1 MIEFTRPS
9 MPGQGMTVDIG
20 AFWQK
25 FAKDCIAAATKPA
38 EAQGKTVADLV
49 AEGEDAFFAAV
60 AAGDAKHFGKISELN
75 KKSIFAEAV
84 QILQVPGYR
93 IMYDPMGD
101 YHARAIPEAEL
112 VLPSSHPRLAP
123 SLGGFFFPS
132 SSSCPPPSILPSLR
146 CSRAIACVPQ
156 SAAEEGTPR
165 PCPRWILL

>member
-1 MIEFTRPS
+1 MFEIFKKKDKSRGICIGGSEFGKPFFTRS
-9 MPGQGMTVDIG
+9 GKPGQGMTVDIG

-25 FAKDCIAAATKPA
+25 FAKECIAAATKPA

-84 QILQVPGYR
+84 QILGVPGYR

-112 VLPSSHPRLAP
+112 RCGWHLPAH
-123 SLGGFFFPS
+123 
-132 SSSCPPPSILPSLR
+132 
-146 CSRAIACVPQ
+146 
-156 SAAEEGTPR
+156 E
-165 PCPRWILL
+165 